1 MKAIIHLHPQNAYLF
16 KCLWHIQTVK
26 RVPLSEVELILLPG
40 PCFLFSIMEDY
51 KEFLRST
58 SNRLLGKVKSLEI
71 VSVPSDLFQW
81 TTDSKQCPSFP
92 AAEHPDLTLEWR
104 ELWEHSIYDS
114 LYRNIWHNFSVGDF
128 YTSLETDR
136 KSADELIAKRKFL
149 ALKLYSFY
157 QRTLILRAP
166 LHAYVSHQSYDF
178 YLTFIAAAKS
188 LDIPMTFVHGGH
200 QIMFDIK
207 KCSGYGIGKDCPIKE
222 IGQSPQ
228 SFKMLF
234 SNITKNNES
243 GSPDSRIASTPY
255 SKSAIQVLSDRQT
268 SGVKRGIFVILPI
281 FSEIQI
287 EIHNCMNI
295 FKSRREW
302 FYYTLESLPDSADI
316 PCVIR
321 VHPNSSDYNELGM
334 TLKWISFVRSCRR
347 NPLYVCTTQDDFR
360 NAIEQLSLSVVDSK
374 WLLFQGSLSLELPT
388 LGIKPMSA
396 VCPVSPL
403 QTHLQPLSLAEYN
416 YRIKNFEKDQPLDSE
431 SAAWC
436 KQLLNLDNLLTK
448 GTSASSVFM
457 AADDTY
463 HFGNRRVMEVS
474 QFRKLLDISNQI
486 LDYKLIPT
494 KSFDVYL
501 FSGKSHGGKP

>member
-1 MKAIIHLHPQNAYLF
+1 
-16 KCLWHIQTVK
+16 
-26 RVPLSEVELILLPG
+26 
-40 PCFLFSIMEDY
+40 
-51 KEFLRST
+51 
-58 SNRLLGKVKSLEI
+58 
-71 VSVPSDLFQW
+71 
-81 TTDSKQCPSFP
+81 
-92 AAEHPDLTLEWR
+92 
-104 ELWEHSIYDS
+104 
-114 LYRNIWHNFSVGDF
+114 
-128 YTSLETDR
+128 
-136 KSADELIAKRKFL
+136 
-149 ALKLYSFY
+149 
-157 QRTLILRAP
+157 
-166 LHAYVSHQSYDF
+166 
-178 YLTFIAAAKS
+178 
-188 LDIPMTFVHGGH
+188 
-200 QIMFDIK
+200 
-207 KCSGYGIGKDCPIKE
+207 
-222 IGQSPQ
+222 
-228 SFKMLF
+228 
-234 SNITKNNES
+234 
-243 GSPDSRIASTPY
+243 
-255 SKSAIQVLSDRQT
+255 
-268 SGVKRGIFVILPI
+268 
-281 FSEIQI
+281 
-287 EIHNCMNI
+287 MNI

-334 TLKWISFVRSCRR
+334 TLKWINFVRSCRR

-474 QFRKLLDISNQI
+474 QFRKLLDISNEI

-501 FSGKSHGGKP
+501 FSRKSHGGKP